1 MISIKEAAAINAN
14 VARKMLGDD
23 VINMKDYNKVILERD
38 LDKAEFEA
46 AKLREEIAAIKNCI
60 DAEEVEEQEVIPVE
74 ESVKETEVLPAEPVK
89 EEEKDTLEEST
100 EKLKKLEKEIETSK
114 KELQI
119 AKEEAIKQEVL
130 DLTKDKILTLL
141 KQVQQ
146 GFSNSDI
153 LDAIEACRKIAE
165 NPDEIANLNLMGDK
179 EIDIIKDKDE
189 IIKTINDSYE
199 LALVY
204 LPIFGLVKFPLDIQG
219 MINRV
224 ESIKTG
230 EQLNAVIDILT
241 NMIKGLDLLNDNKIS
256 LAITQHEWTK
266 EELELL
272 GIAQEDLQKEAK
284 ELQTA
289 IDVEVP
295 TNVEEGIAAL
305 MIAYPNIIK
314 PVHNHLSPTNT
325 IYTIQNSGTQMLT
338 IVPMLDENKNLTRV
352 KIALSPIELFK
363 DGTVIPF
370 TFASEHHEQEF
381 TFNAKVMSAISAFIT
396 NNGGFRTNTNDTSIE
411 LEDVKK

>member
-60 DAEEVEEQEVIPVE
+60 DTEEVEEQEIVSVE
-74 ESVKETEVLPAEPVK
+74 ESVKETEVLPVEELV

-114 KELQI
+114 KELQL

-130 DLTKDKILTLL
+130 DLTKDKMLALL

-179 EIDIIKDKDE
+179 EIDILKDKDE
-189 IIKTINDSYE
+189 VIKTINDAYE

-219 MINRV
+219 MINRI

-230 EQLNAVIDILT
+230 EQLSAVIDILA
-241 NMIKGLDLLNDNKIS
+241 NMIKGLDLLNDTKIT
-256 LAITQHEWTK
+256 LAITQHEWAK

-305 MIAYPNIIK
+305 MIAYPGAIK

-325 IYTIQNSGTQMLT
+325 VYTVQMNGTQMLT
-338 IVPMLDENKNLTRV
+338 VVPMLDENKLLTRV
-352 KIALSPIELFK
+352 KIALSPIEMYP
-363 DGTVIPF
+363 DGTVVPF
-370 TFASEHHEQEF
+370 TFASQHHEQEF
-381 TFNAKVMSAISAFIT
+381 TFNAKVMAAITAFIT